1 MRTFHETQKFNHW
14 WLWAILIPLC
24 CLPLYGIFQQI
35 ILGKP
40 WGSNPMS
47 DNLLIVL
54 AIIVI
59 GFVVLL
65 YLLTLKTDIDS
76 DKIAI
81 KFGPFVNKSWQWSDI
96 DSAEVIT
103 YKFVGGWG
111 IRLWTSYGTVYNV
124 KGYKGLA
131 LQLKNGKK
139 LLIGTQKE
147 EELKNFVHSIN
158 Q

>member
-1 MRTFHETQKFNHW
+1 M
-14 WLWAILIPLC
+14 
-24 CLPLYGIFQQI
+24 
-35 ILGKP
+35 
-40 WGSNPMS
+40 
-47 DNLLIVL
+47 IVL

-111 IRLWTSYGTVYNV
+111 IRLWTRYGTVYNV